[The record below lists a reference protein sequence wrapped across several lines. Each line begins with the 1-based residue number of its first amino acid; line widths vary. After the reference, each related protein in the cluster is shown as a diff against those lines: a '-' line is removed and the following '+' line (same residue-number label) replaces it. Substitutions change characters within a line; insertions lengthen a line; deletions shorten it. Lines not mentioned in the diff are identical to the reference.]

1 MLGTLLQIPKITDAN
16 FTLFRKELLTTH
28 FSKVWSHENELF
40 FRAPFCRWIVELRTN
55 SPTMLSTMIYCE
67 RVKLRPKLTTITLI
81 TWFVAQVDNSSF
93 GRRCGHQKFGLPNE
107 SQILHSGM

>member
-1 MLGTLLQIPKITDAN
+1 M
-16 FTLFRKELLTTH
+16 
-28 FSKVWSHENELF
+28 
-40 FRAPFCRWIVELRTN
+40 RAPFCRWIVELRTN

-107 SQILHSGM
+107 SQILHSVTRTILMTESELSNISTPYLKSPTVRSALKH

>member
-1 MLGTLLQIPKITDAN
+1 MSVVESPTKMY
-16 FTLFRKELLTTH
+16 
-28 FSKVWSHENELF
+28 
-40 FRAPFCRWIVELRTN
+40 APN

-93 GRRCGHQKFGLPNE
+93 GRRCGHQKFRLPNE
-107 SQILHSGM
+107 NNLLYSATYSISGLGIK